1 MTMEAAVAAPGWDSE
16 RASLHDLYRLH
27 ADSLLRLA
35 TLVLVDVGDAEEVV
49 QEAFVR
55 SYVAW
60 SRLEDPDKALSFLRS
75 AVLNGARSRR
85 RRAQLAT
92 RLRLRSTPGEPAEE
106 GAMRRIQR
114 AEMVSLLGRLAS
126 RQRECLVLRYYAGL
140 SEKETADTLGVT
152 VGSVKT
158 HCHRGLA
165 RLAEIMGQD

>member
-1 MTMEAAVAAPGWDSE
+1 MAAPGWDSE

-106 GAMRRIQR
+106 GAMRRIQH